1 MNSEAAT
8 CLVSCTCSMLTSQ
21 ISQTQTGQP
30 ACYRRIS
37 GVDGLFIEGGV
48 LHASKK
54 VNKTPNNSIHP
65 MHNSYDC
72 SQE

>member
-8 CLVSCTCSMLTSQ
+8 CLVSCKMLTSQ

-30 ACYRRIS
+30 AFYRRII
-37 GVDGLFIEGGV
+37 GVDGLFIEGDV

-54 VNKTPNNSIHP
+54 VNKTPNNSTHT